1 MNARYDFTSLW
12 NSLAAG
18 ADVLVISSAKAIV
31 LLGIAGL
38 IALAFKN
45 ASAATRHGIWSF
57 ALASV
62 LVLLPLSLLM
72 PSWSVEV
79 LPQKALSYTE
89 QATPLPEPAPK
100 ADVRPEASARASASA
115 LVLEKA
121 DKAILAAPV
130 PRPEP
135 VPSVAAQPAPEVA
148 RAETSL
154 MSSAFEAAREI
165 SWAGWAMLFWATGV
179 AAVLMYFLLGT
190 ARAWWWTRRAE
201 PVRDEAWTAL
211 AKDISWELCLK
222 KPVRLVWSD
231 RAAMP
236 MAWGFLRP
244 IVLLPRSASAW
255 TSERRRVVLLHE
267 MAHIQRSDNLTQALA
282 QFACT
287 LYWFNPFVW
296 WGARQLRIERERACD
311 DQVITRGTKPS
322 TYATHLIAI
331 ARSLRATPGTP
342 LGAVSMA
349 RPSQLEGRLLAIL
362 EPSLS
367 RRTLS
372 RARTIFTGVLF
383 AAAIFP
389 LAAMQP
395 GAEETASGGDE
406 SQRTLSYSYTINSDE
421 AAASPDDTVYEKSF
435 EVSPGGLLTIRTD
448 LGSIEVRTHDAER
461 VDIKATIEGQLG
473 ILTEYADLVSRR
485 QAVQFQLA
493 QEKVDRKLLEEE
505 LERTGAK
512 QVSDV
517 TSGIDEQIDLLNGKI
532 AELHMEAE
540 EFYAATPSLRGN
552 EASEPKLQDILDR
565 KRQFEA
571 TRENLSVQLIE
582 ETLGSGAAGE
592 EQLSYAARL
601 RTSVIEKE
609 LNLDRLQ
616 VELAAIDTRISSYE
630 KRQGSAP
637 DQAWGS
643 DDFMLYF
650 EQNGDDVL
658 VRGEQK
664 EKEQR
669 NQDGDRLRVEYVVTV
684 PSRFKIDLQTA
695 DGSISVEDLE
705 GTVEKQASGSS
716 RAFGILG
723 DSQAQTFDGSTNR
736 ANAEG
741 TSAQGSN
748 SDEANVSPTSPDD
761 EVIERI
767 FEVSPGGTLNVRTD
781 RGSIEVATSDA
792 DQVAVRVEIEARS
805 EEDRERFELSFE
817 QNGDDVSVEGEVEN
831 RGRWNWNGD
840 RLRIKYLITVPSQY
854 NVDLQTSG
862 GSIAVEDLEGEVVTQ
877 TSGGSLSFGMIRGD
891 IKGRTSGGSISL
903 DGTSGNADVHTS
915 GGSISL
921 GKVAGTVKART
932 SGGSITIDEV
942 AGTIDAETSGG
953 SIRAAITEQPEGD
966 CELRTSGG
974 SITVRLADG
983 IGVDLN
989 AKTSA
994 GRVTTEFDVPPRDK
1008 DEMDELEASIN
1019 GGGPM
1024 LRLRTSAG
1032 SVRINRLNGG
1042 TSMDRESRDIEAGEE
1057 VYRVRQRLA
1066 GLLSEGAT
1074 AEEIEAA
1081 KKALNEAAE
1090 AHVEEALEARQ
1101 EAEEE
1106 RQEAMEEQQEAIEE
1120 ALMEAEEAHAE
1131 AMMEMEEAMRE
1142 MNMEIGDAVE
1152 EAMAEIDMDEVG
1164 EAIEEAMEEFAEAME
1179 EMGEE
1184 LAEAFE
1190 DGDLPSGNISGS
1202 INGVNFSGTIAEVM
1216 RAMKEN
1222 FDAEGF
1228 AEQVEQS
1235 ALEGVASAF
1244 EEMAYEKDSVK
1255 VINDDREEWRD
1266 PLDVIAELPAEYAV
1280 PALERVAENHEDQA
1294 RREKAARLADK
1305 AKEETPEEGQ

>member
-1 MNARYDFTSLW
+1 MNPHYDFTSLW

-18 ADVLVISSAKAIV
+18 ADVLAISSAKAIV

-38 IALAFKN
+38 IALAFRKS
-45 ASAATRHGIWSF
+45 SAAARHGIWSF

-79 LPQKALSYTE
+79 LPQKVLSYTSYTE
-89 QATPLPEPAPK
+89 QAAPFPASTPE
-100 ADVRPEASARASASA
+100 ADVRPEASPSASASA
-115 LVLEKA
+115 LVFEKA
-121 DKAILAAPV
+121 DKTISAVPKEVEVTSEVTNPSAAIVVGPSLASQA
-130 PRPEP
+130 
-135 VPSVAAQPAPEVA
+135 
-148 RAETSL
+148 L
-154 MSSAFEAAREI
+154 EAAREI
-165 SWAGWAMLFWATGV
+165 SWAGWAMLAWVAGV
-179 AAVLMYFLLGT
+179 VAVLMYFLLGT

-211 AKDISWELCLK
+211 VKDISWELCLK

-236 MAWGFLRP
+236 MAWGFFRP
-244 IVLLPRSASAW
+244 IVLLPRSASEW
-255 TSERRRVVLLHE
+255 TLERRRVVLLHE
-267 MAHIQRSDNLTQALA
+267 MAHIQRGDNLTQVVA
-282 QFACT
+282 QFACA
-287 LYWFNPFVW
+287 LYWFNPVVW
-296 WGARQLRIERERACD
+296 WGARQLRAERERACD

-322 TYATHLIAI
+322 AYATHLIAI

-372 RARTIFTGVLF
+372 RARTVLTGVLF
-383 AAAIFP
+383 TAAILP

-395 GAEETASGGDE
+395 GVDEAQAASTTE
-406 SQRTLSYSYTINSDE
+406 MPEQSPQQALLSYSYTTGEKE
-421 AAASPDDTVYEKSF
+421 AAT
-435 EVSPGGLLTIRTD
+435 
-448 LGSIEVRTHDAER
+448 
-461 VDIKATIEGQLG
+461 
-473 ILTEYADLVSRR
+473 
-485 QAVQFQLA
+485 
-493 QEKVDRKLLEEE
+493 
-505 LERTGAK
+505 
-512 QVSDV
+512 
-517 TSGIDEQIDLLNGKI
+517 
-532 AELHMEAE
+532 
-540 EFYAATPSLRGN
+540 
-552 EASEPKLQDILDR
+552 
-565 KRQFEA
+565 
-571 TRENLSVQLIE
+571 
-582 ETLGSGAAGE
+582 
-592 EQLSYAARL
+592 
-601 RTSVIEKE
+601 
-609 LNLDRLQ
+609 
-616 VELAAIDTRISSYE
+616 
-630 KRQGSAP
+630 
-637 DQAWGS
+637 
-643 DDFMLYF
+643 
-650 EQNGDDVL
+650 
-658 VRGEQK
+658 
-664 EKEQR
+664 
-669 NQDGDRLRVEYVVTV
+669 
-684 PSRFKIDLQTA
+684 
-695 DGSISVEDLE
+695 
-705 GTVEKQASGSS
+705 
-716 RAFGILG
+716 
-723 DSQAQTFDGSTNR
+723 
-736 ANAEG
+736 
-741 TSAQGSN
+741 
-748 SDEANVSPTSPDD
+748 PTSPDD
-761 EVIERI
+761 DVVERT

-781 RGSIEVATSDA
+781 RGSIEVATADA
-792 DQVAVRVEIEARS
+792 DEVAVRVEIEARS
-805 EEDRERFELSFE
+805 DEDRERFGLTFE
-817 QNGDDVSVEGEVEN
+817 QDNGSVSVEGKVED

-840 RLRIKYLITVPSQY
+840 RLRIKYIITVPEQY

-862 GSIAVEDLEGEVVTQ
+862 GSISVEDLEGEVEAE
-877 TSGGSLSFGMIRGD
+877 TSGGSLSFGLIQGD

-915 GGSISL
+915 GGSIWL

-983 IGVDLN
+983 IGVDVD
-989 AKTSA
+989 ASTSA

-1032 SVRINRLNGG
+1032 SVRINRLNGDG
-1042 TSMDRESRDIEAGEE
+1042 ASLMNDAGEVLRNYSE
-1057 VYRVRQRLA
+1057 MQRAEQEELEETMRNA
-1066 GLLSEGAT
+1066 REAFRA
-1074 AEEIEAA
+1074 AEEAQTEEEREAME
-1081 KKALNEAAE
+1081 EAMREAEEAHAE
-1090 AHVEEALEARQ
+1090 AMEARK

-1106 RQEAMEEQQEAIEE
+1106 RQEALEEQQEAIEE
-1120 ALMEAEEAHAE
+1120 ALMEAEEARAE
-1131 AMMEMEEAMRE
+1131 AMVELEEAMRE
-1142 MNMEIGDAVE
+1142 MDMEIGDAVE

-1164 EAIEEAMEEFAEAME
+1164 EAIEEAMEEFAEAMG